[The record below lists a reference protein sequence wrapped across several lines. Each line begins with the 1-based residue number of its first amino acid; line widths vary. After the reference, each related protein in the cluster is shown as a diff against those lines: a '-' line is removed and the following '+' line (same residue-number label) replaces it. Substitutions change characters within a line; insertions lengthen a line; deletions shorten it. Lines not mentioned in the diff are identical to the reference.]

1 MTYVKTNGEGGLL
14 AFPYSD
20 AKLRRDHPLVS
31 FPRVLTDPV
40 RANFDVFPV
49 IKLDRPSVTDDQ
61 AAERDSLPRLSE
73 GAWVLGW
80 SQRAKSET
88 ELEADQVA
96 RLDEG
101 KAECRRRIFA
111 VVDEMAQ
118 INLAAA
124 AGAGLLSG
132 AQHGAY
138 ISGLGWIQLMRTT
151 WPALVEAGADLS
163 DDANWPAVPDGAAA
177 LVAAF

>member
-1 MTYVKTNGEGGLL
+1 MTHVLIRNGEVA
-14 AFPYSD
+14 AFPYSLAQLRKGNPQTSFPKKIPD
-20 AKLRRDHPLVS
+20 AMAVS
-31 FPRVLTDPV
+31 FGVYPV
-40 RANFDVFPV
+40 AVA
-49 IKLDRPSVTDDQ
+49 DRPAQQ
-61 AAERDSLPRLSE
+61 AGAVVERDAAPLLVD
-73 GAWVLGW
+73 GAWMLGW
-80 SQRAKSET
+80 SQRART
-88 ELEADQVA
+88 EAELAADLAA

-101 KAECRRRIFA
+101 RAECRRRIFA

-132 AQHGAY
+132 AQHAAY